1 MIDTNNTSESPIP
14 RDERARTAEQ
24 LKRWI
29 REYTGLDIPDRSVCD
44 GHHSPWDCFQAIHL
58 ERPSIALV
66 LGSRGSGK
74 SFLSALDTHLTSR
87 WDPNHGTRILGGSKQ
102 QSAQIYEALRAI
114 ATDHSGPM
122 GDDADSIAKL
132 WKDRALYANG
142 SKVEILAA
150 SSTSVRG
157 PHVPS
162 LKLDEVDEMDTDIRE
177 SAMGM
182 CLGRIARRGDPRGAV
197 NASVVMTSTC
207 HKINGPMAKLIERAQ
222 RGDFPLFTMCAF
234 EVLER
239 CPESRSGPLDTESGP
254 GPRYKHCPA
263 CPLQRYCYDVT
274 EGDEPKA
281 KRSDGYYPIESLIQ
295 KFKTTGRRVFEAD
308 YLCKLSSGDAAW
320 FPKFQPETHVSDD
333 AEYRPGV
340 DVHLAIDTGVFTGA
354 VFFQVIP
361 TGSDKEMD
369 AQIHVFADY
378 LAEGDGAEHNAHKI
392 RKMADARCQ
401 GAKLRMSTDPA
412 GKARTAIGPTV
423 LAEYVRAGLELK
435 PWPLSKVS
443 DSLAL
448 LDSFITPADGNP
460 RLFVHPRCQDTI
472 DALQCYRRAKRG
484 GQWLDVPADPQHPY
498 EDLVDALRGG
508 LKARFPHGRT
518 PEQPALNRVK
528 ASKVF

>member
-1 MIDTNNTSESPIP
+1 MASSPNP
-14 RDERARTAEQ
+14 TEVDNVRNEERPATPDD
-24 LKRWI
+24 LKKWI
-29 REYTGLDIPDRSVCD
+29 EDYTGLEIADQAVCE
-44 GHHSPWDCFQAIHL
+44 GHQSPWEIFKTIYL
-58 ERPSIALV
+58 KRPSIALV

-114 ATDHSGPM
+114 ATEHSG
-122 GDDADSIAKL
+122 GAGNDAASIAQL
-132 WKDRALYANG
+132 RKDRAVYANG

-182 CLGRIARRGDPRGAV
+182 CMGRLKRRGESRGAM
-197 NASVVMTSTC
+197 NASVLMTSTC
-207 HKINGPMAKLIERAQ
+207 HRVNGPMAKLIEKAQ
-222 RGDFPLFTMCAF
+222 KGAFPLFTMCTF

-239 CPESRSGPLDTESGP
+239 CPIERSGPRDVEP
-254 GPRYKHCPA
+254 GPPRYEHCPA
-263 CPLQRYCYDVT
+263 CPIQRYCYDVV

-281 KRSDGYYPIESLIQ
+281 KRSNGHYPIESLIQ
-295 KFKTTGRRVFEAD
+295 KFRATSLRVFEAD
-308 YLCKLSSGDAAW
+308 YLCKLSSSDAAW
-320 FPKFQPETHVSDD
+320 FPKFTPETHVSED
-333 AEYRPGV
+333 AESCLGS

-354 VFFQVIP
+354 VFFQVISSQGDG
-361 TGSDKEMD
+361 GSDVV
-369 AQIHVFADY
+369 HVFADY
-378 LAEGDGAEHNAHKI
+378 LSEGGAAEHNAQEIK
-392 RKMADARCQ
+392 KMLDSLSKGGRRH
-401 GAKLRMSTDPA
+401 LTTDPA
-412 GKARTAIGPTV
+412 GRARTAIGPTV
-423 LAEYVRAGLELK
+423 MAEYFRAGLDLK

-448 LDSFITPADGNP
+448 LDSFISPADGNP
-460 RLFVHPRCQDTI
+460 RLLVHPRCKATI

-484 GQWLDVPADPQHPY
+484 GQWLDTPADPQHPY

-508 LKARFPHGRT
+508 LKAKFPDGRIPQKT
-518 PEQPALNRVK
+518 SLARVK
-528 ASKVF
+528 ANRVI